1 MLYSM
6 TGFGKATVEV
16 PNKKITVEIKSL
28 NSKQLDMASRVP
40 ASLREL
46 DLEMRNLVSRRLER
60 GKVDL
65 TVTVENVSAEA
76 SMKINIPVVAAY
88 KRQIEN
94 MAVSLNI
101 APPADWYA
109 TLLRFPDVMRTE
121 ISAEPDDDEK
131 QAVMRALEM
140 AVERLM
146 SYRRTEGLKLEDF
159 FRRRIERITGLLA
172 EIPPYEVERV
182 AKIRARIVDAIEK
195 TVTVD
200 YDHSR
205 LEQEMIYYIEK
216 LDINEEKQRLTQ
228 HLSYFLET
236 LDGPQGQ
243 GKKLGFISQEMG
255 REINTLGS
263 KSNHAMMQKL
273 VVAMKDE
280 LEQIKEQV
288 LNVM

>member
-65 TVTVENVSAEA
+65 TVTVESVSADA
-76 SMKINIPVVAAY
+76 SMRINIPVVAAY

-94 MAVSLNI
+94 MAESLNI

-121 ISAEPDDDEK
+121 TSAEPDDDEK
-131 QAVMRALEM
+131 QAVMRALDE

-159 FRRRIERITGLLA
+159 FRKRIERITGLLA

-236 LDGPQGQ
+236 LDGPHGQ

-263 KSNHAMMQKL
+263 KSNHAMMQKI

>member
-65 TVTVENVSAEA
+65 TVTVESVSAEA